1 MNDDDQLL
9 AYVDRVERVWMRL
22 GVAPATR
29 RRLVV
34 ELEADLTAARDT
46 GAPVAELVS
55 ADPVAFAVE
64 LAQSAEAP
72 FLTPPPEPTRPAVI
86 LTAIVGGIA
95 GALFAWIFIETG
107 PVSDVLLGQGPGL
120 REHYAWIPLQ
130 AVAALVTLAG
140 VAGAVWW
147 RFRAT
152 PGAQRLAVRTTG
164 LALVGGLVASAPLIG
179 YAWATD
185 YNTSPYTLVIDV
197 LITAAILAIAIR
209 LGTPRPPARARA

>member
-22 GVAPATR
+22 GVAHATR

-34 ELEADLTAARDT
+34 ELEADLTA
-46 GAPVAELVS
+46 
-55 ADPVAFAVE
+55 
-64 LAQSAEAP
+64 
-72 FLTPPPEPTRPAVI
+72 I
-86 LTAIVGGIA
+86 LGVIA

-107 PVSDVLLGQGPGL
+107 PVGDVLVGQGRGL
-120 REHYAWIPLQ
+120 REQYAWIPLQ
-130 AVAALVTLAG
+130 ALAVLVTLAG

-152 PGAQRLAVRTTG
+152 PGAQMLAVRIAG
-164 LALVGGLVASAPLIG
+164 LALIGGLVASAPLVG

-185 YNTSPYTLVIDV
+185 YNTSPYALVIGG
-197 LITAAILAIAIR
+197 LIAAAILAMAIR
-209 LGTPRPPARARA
+209 LGTPRYPARARA